1 MSVRASDIKIGHPI
15 GCIKRSV
22 NTTISGTFD
31 ASGCSQVVVGI
42 LRGVNNV
49 DSLQVLRIRYA
60 SASSTDYASATAF
73 STALIA
79 SSTAADSTS
88 AVLGPFMIDMSGK
101 GPHLIFLLSNKTQS
115 ASTGVIAMGLQ
126 NESVAPDS
134 TGFTAVT
141 GVATAP
147 NNP

>member
-1 MSVRASDIKIGHPI
+1 MSVKASDIKIGHPI
-15 GCIKRSV
+15 ACIKRSAS
-22 NTTISGTFD
+22 TTISGTFD
-31 ASGCSQVVVGI
+31 ASGASQVVVGI

-49 DSLQVLRIRYA
+49 DSTQVLRIRYA
-60 SASSTDYASATAF
+60 SATGTDYASATAF
-73 STALIA
+73 STAVIA
-79 SSTAADSTS
+79 SSTTADSTTT
-88 AVLGPFMIDMSGK
+88 VLGPFTIDMSGK

-115 ASTGVIAMGLQ
+115 ASTGVVAIGVQ